1 MIMDFQKEKQLL
13 EKKQEQWEKQKE
25 IILMKQSLQE
35 DRQNI
40 KKNSHKKLSTS
51 KLIVLFLF
59 LNCTIIEI
67 FTGYVTLKSLNLG
80 IVDFSPLTTLI
91 SAVVGEVIC
100 FAVYA
105 YKATKENT
113 EGGITYE
120 NAKFEQS
127 QYVSNLESE
136 VYKNDGVDY

>member
-1 MIMDFQKEKQLL
+1 MDFQKEKQLL

-25 IILMKQSLQE
+25 VILMKQSLRE
-35 DRQNI
+35 ERQSI
-40 KKNSHKKLSTS
+40 KQKSHKKISTS

-59 LNCTIIEI
+59 LNCTIIEF

-80 IVDFSPLTTLI
+80 FADFSPLTTLI

-136 VYKNDGVDY
+136 VYGENGMDY

>member
-1 MIMDFQKEKQLL
+1 M
-13 EKKQEQWEKQKE
+13 
-25 IILMKQSLQE
+25 
-35 DRQNI
+35 
-40 KKNSHKKLSTS
+40 
-51 KLIVLFLF
+51 LFLF
-59 LNCTIIEI
+59 LNCTIIEF

-80 IVDFSPLTTLI
+80 FADFSPLTTLI

-136 VYKNDGVDY
+136 VYGENGMDY